1 MTKAFNNSMLRSR
14 LIPVTDTPGTGVRY
28 HTVSPKAVVKSGS
41 LLISVVPRNADVD
54 QKVG

>member
-1 MTKAFNNSMLRSR
+1 MLRSR

-41 LLISVVPRNADVD
+41 LLISVVPRSADVD
-54 QKVG
+54 LLEVV